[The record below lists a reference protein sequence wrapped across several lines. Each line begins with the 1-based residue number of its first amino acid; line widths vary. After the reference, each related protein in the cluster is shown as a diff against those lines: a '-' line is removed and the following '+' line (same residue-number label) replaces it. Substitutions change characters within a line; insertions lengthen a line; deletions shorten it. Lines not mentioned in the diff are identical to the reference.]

1 MYRKNHNPSNKITW
15 IYHNGECSVRIG
27 LDYLKLFASL
37 EHINSK
43 YEKVEDDW
51 GYAPTLYSFD
61 GQWHVSWV
69 SCEELDVLISYEADS
84 PQEAILKAFE
94 NYELDIIRL
103 RKNEKQ

>member
-1 MYRKNHNPSNKITW
+1 MLKNLKLMENKAI
-15 IYHNGECSVRIG
+15 
-27 LDYLKLFASL
+27 DYLKLFASL
-37 EHINSK
+37 EHLNSK

-61 GQWHVSWV
+61 GQWHVSWI

-103 RKNEKQ
+103 KKNEK

>member
-1 MYRKNHNPSNKITW
+1 MLKNLSLMEN
-15 IYHNGECSVRIG
+15 NGI
-27 LDYLKLFASL
+27 DYLKLFASL

-43 YEKVEDDW
+43 YEKVLDDW

-61 GQWHVSWV
+61 GQWHVDWI

-103 RKNEKQ
+103 KKNEK

>member
-1 MYRKNHNPSNKITW
+1 MTFFASWLMLKNSKQMENKGI
-15 IYHNGECSVRIG
+15 
-27 LDYLKLFASL
+27 DYLKLFTSL

-43 YEKVEDDW
+43 YEKVDDDW
-51 GYAPTLYSFD
+51 CYATTLYSFD

-69 SCEELDVLISYEADS
+69 SCEELDGLISYEADS

-103 RKNEKQ
+103 KKYEK

>member
-1 MYRKNHNPSNKITW
+1 MENKGI
-15 IYHNGECSVRIG
+15 
-27 LDYLKLFASL
+27 DYLKLFASL

-84 PQEAILKAFE
+84 PQEAILKAFVAVKSFFNKSLYKTE
-94 NYELDIIRL
+94 INNI
-103 RKNEKQ
+103 

>member
-1 MYRKNHNPSNKITW
+1 MLKNLKLMENKGI
-15 IYHNGECSVRIG
+15 
-27 LDYLKLFASL
+27 DYLKLFASL
-37 EHINSK
+37 EHLNSK
-43 YEKVEDDW
+43 YEKVKNDW

-103 RKNEKQ
+103 RKDEK

>member
-1 MYRKNHNPSNKITW
+1 MLKNLSLMEKSLMENKAI
-15 IYHNGECSVRIG
+15 
-27 LDYLKLFASL
+27 DYLKLFASL
-37 EHINSK
+37 EHLNSE

-61 GQWHVSWV
+61 GQWHVSWI

-84 PQEAILKAFE
+84 PQEAIIKAFE

-103 RKNEKQ
+103 RKDEKQ

>member
-1 MYRKNHNPSNKITW
+1 MLKSSSPMENKAI
-15 IYHNGECSVRIG
+15 
-27 LDYLKLFASL
+27 DYLKLFASL
-37 EHINSK
+37 EHINGK
-43 YEKVEDDW
+43 YEKVEEDW

-69 SCEELDVLISYEADS
+69 SCEELDGLISYEADS